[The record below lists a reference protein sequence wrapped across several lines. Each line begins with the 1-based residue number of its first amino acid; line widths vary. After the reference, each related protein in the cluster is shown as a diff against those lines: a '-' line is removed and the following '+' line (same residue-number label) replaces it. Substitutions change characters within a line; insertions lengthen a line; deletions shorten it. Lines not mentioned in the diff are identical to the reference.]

1 MLRIAFIVALGGFL
15 MGFDAS
21 VISGVLGPVGMR
33 FGLTEFELGWLVA
46 CLALTSSFAMLGA
59 GVFSDAFGRRRALQ
73 IAAALYLL
81 SAVASALA
89 PSYSA
94 LVLARMLGGLG
105 VGAALIVAPLYIAE
119 LAPAKDRGR
128 LVSINQL
135 NIVVGI
141 SAAFFS
147 NFVLAQLL
155 ADAPEDVGIPPWR
168 WMLGVE
174 ALPALAYLLGLG
186 VVPESP
192 RWLKLRGE
200 GDKAFAILSAT
211 AGEAEARAALA
222 QISPAEPQP
231 GALRVMLRRLVDPA
245 LRPVLFVALG
255 VAVLQQITGINA
267 VFFYAPMIFEKA
279 GAGVDS
285 ALLQAVL
292 IGLVN
297 LLFTLVA
304 LRAID
309 RLGRRPLLLLG
320 LGGITL
326 AMALLSFAFNQ
337 ADYGLSAVA
346 LATLEDPSLERALA
360 GLGQQRF
367 SDEAAFRGA
376 LAAVLSPEALAQ
388 NEKTLMGLA
397 IQIDAVTVL
406 AAIMLFVASF
416 ALSLGPVMWVLF
428 SELFPLPVRALAA
441 ATAGLVNSLV
451 SFFVQLLFPWA
462 LAALGP
468 AQTFGLFG
476 TFALLGL
483 LWVGRAV
490 PETRGRPLEAM
501 EGTLF
506 RSP

>member
-21 VISGVLGPVGMR
+21 VISGVLGPVGDR
-33 FGLTEFELGWLVA
+33 FGLTEFEQGWLVA

-59 GVFSDAFGRRRALQ
+59 GVFSDAFGRRRTLQ
-73 IAAALYLL
+73 LAAALYLV
-81 SAVASALA
+81 SALASALA
-89 PSYSA
+89 PGYSA
-94 LVLARMLGGLG
+94 LVIARMLGGLG

-135 NIVVGI
+135 NIVIGI

-147 NFVLAQLL
+147 NYVIAQVF
-155 ADAPEDVGIPPWR
+155 ADLPEATPFPAWR
-168 WMLGVE
+168 WMLGIE
-174 ALPALAYLLGLG
+174 AVPALAYLLGLG
-186 VVPESP
+186 AVPESP

-200 GDKAFAILSAT
+200 GEKAFAILAAT
-211 AGEAEARAALA
+211 AGETEARAALERIA
-222 QISPAEPQP
+222 PSEPTAGSLQ
-231 GALRVMLRRLVDPA
+231 GMLRRLLDPA
-245 LRPVLFVALG
+245 LRPILAVALG

-279 GAGVDS
+279 GAGVNS

-292 IGLVN
+292 IGVVN

-304 LRAID
+304 LRTID

-320 LGGITL
+320 LGGIAL
-326 AMALLSFAFNQ
+326 AMALLSFAFDQ
-337 ADYGLSAVA
+337 AHYSLSTAA
-346 LATLEDPSLERALA
+346 LAALDDSSLRASLA
-360 GLGQQRF
+360 GLGEQRF
-367 SDEAAFRGA
+367 ADEAAFRGA
-376 LAAVLSPEALAQ
+376 LAQALGPEVLAQ
-388 NEKTLMGLA
+388 SESALLSLA

-451 SFFVQLLFPWA
+451 SFLVQLLFPWA

-468 AQTFGLFG
+468 SQTFGLFG
-476 TFALLGL
+476 AFALLGL
-483 LWVGRAV
+483 FWVGRAV

-501 EGTLF
+501 EGTLT

>member
-1 MLRIAFIVALGGFL
+1 

-21 VISGVLGPVGMR
+21 VISGVLGPVGSR

-59 GVFSDAFGRRRALQ
+59 GVFSDAFGRRRTLQ

-147 NFVLAQLL
+147 NFVIAQLF
-155 ADAPEDVGIPPWR
+155 ADAPEGVGFPSWR

-186 VVPESP
+186 AVPESP

-200 GDKAFAILSAT
+200 GGKAFAILSAT
-211 AGEAEARAALA
+211 AGEAEARTALEH
-222 QISPAEPQP
+222 IVPAEPQ
-231 GALRVMLRRLVDPA
+231 GLRIMLRRLLDPA

-304 LRAID
+304 LRTID

-337 ADYGLSAVA
+337 ADYGLSADA
-346 LATLEDPSLERALA
+346 LATLEDPSLRAALA
-360 GLGQQRF
+360 ALGEQPF
-367 SDEAAFRGA
+367 PEEAAFREA
-376 LAAVLSPEALAQ
+376 LAGVLSPEALAQ
-388 NEKTLMGLA
+388 SEKALLGLA
-397 IQIDAVTVL
+397 IQIDAVIVL

-451 SFFVQLLFPWA
+451 SFLVQLLFPWA

-476 TFALLGL
+476 AFALLGL
-483 LWVGRAV
+483 FWVGRAV

-501 EGTLF
+501 EGSLF

>member
-21 VISGVLGPVGMR
+21 VISGVLGPVGDR
-33 FGLTEFELGWLVA
+33 FGLTEFEQGWLVA

-59 GVFSDAFGRRRALQ
+59 GVFSDAFGRRRTLQ

-81 SAVASALA
+81 SAIASALA
-89 PSYSA
+89 PGYSA
-94 LVLARMLGGLG
+94 LVIARMLGGLG

-135 NIVVGI
+135 NIVIGI

-147 NFVLAQLL
+147 NYVIAQVF
-155 ADAPEDVGIPPWR
+155 ADLPGATPFPAWR
-168 WMLGVE
+168 WMLGIE

-186 VVPESP
+186 AVPESP

-200 GDKAFAILSAT
+200 GEKAFAILAAT
-211 AGEAEARAALA
+211 AGETEARAALER
-222 QISPAEPQP
+222 ITPSEPTAGLQ
-231 GALRVMLRRLVDPA
+231 GMLRRLLDPA
-245 LRPVLFVALG
+245 LRPILAVALG

-279 GAGVDS
+279 GAGVNS

-292 IGLVN
+292 IGVVN

-304 LRAID
+304 LRTID

-320 LGGITL
+320 LGGIAL
-326 AMALLSFAFNQ
+326 AMALLSFAFDQ
-337 ADYGLSAVA
+337 AHYSLSTAA
-346 LATLEDPSLERALA
+346 LAALDDSSLRASLA
-360 GLGQQRF
+360 GLGEQRF
-367 SDEAAFRGA
+367 ADEAAFRGA
-376 LAAVLSPEALAQ
+376 LAQALGPEVLAQ
-388 NEKTLMGLA
+388 SESALLSLA

-406 AAIMLFVASF
+406 AAIMVFVASF

-451 SFFVQLLFPWA
+451 SFLVQLLFPWA

-468 AQTFGLFG
+468 SQTFGLFG
-476 TFALLGL
+476 AFALLGL
-483 LWVGRAV
+483 FWVGRAV

-501 EGTLF
+501 EGTLT

>member
-21 VISGVLGPVGMR
+21 VISGVLGPVGDR
-33 FGLTEFELGWLVA
+33 FGLTEFEQGWLVA

-59 GVFSDAFGRRRALQ
+59 GVFSDAFGRRRTLQ

-81 SAVASALA
+81 SAIASALA
-89 PSYSA
+89 PGYSA
-94 LVLARMLGGLG
+94 LVIARMLGGLG

-135 NIVVGI
+135 NIVIGI

-147 NFVLAQLL
+147 NYVIAQVF
-155 ADAPEDVGIPPWR
+155 ADLPGATPFPAWR
-168 WMLGVE
+168 WMLGIE
-174 ALPALAYLLGLG
+174 AVPALAYLLGLG
-186 VVPESP
+186 AVPESP

-200 GDKAFAILSAT
+200 GEKAFAILAAT
-211 AGEAEARAALA
+211 AGETEARAALER
-222 QISPAEPQP
+222 ITPSEPTAGLQ
-231 GALRVMLRRLVDPA
+231 GMLRRLLDPA
-245 LRPVLFVALG
+245 LRPILGVALG

-279 GAGVDS
+279 GAGVNS

-292 IGLVN
+292 IGVVN

-304 LRAID
+304 LRTID

-320 LGGITL
+320 LGGIAL
-326 AMALLSFAFNQ
+326 AMALLSFAFDQ
-337 ADYGLSAVA
+337 AHYSLSTAA
-346 LATLEDPSLERALA
+346 LAALDDSSLRASLA
-360 GLGQQRF
+360 GLGEQRF
-367 SDEAAFRGA
+367 ADEAAFRGA
-376 LAAVLSPEALAQ
+376 LAQALGPEVLAQ
-388 NEKTLMGLA
+388 SESALLSLA

-406 AAIMLFVASF
+406 AAIMVFVASF

-451 SFFVQLLFPWA
+451 SFLVQLLFPWA

-468 AQTFGLFG
+468 SQTFGLFG
-476 TFALLGL
+476 AFALLGL
-483 LWVGRAV
+483 FWVGRAV

-501 EGTLF
+501 EGTLT

>member
-1 MLRIAFIVALGGFL
+1 
-15 MGFDAS
+15 
-21 VISGVLGPVGMR
+21 
-33 FGLTEFELGWLVA
+33 
-46 CLALTSSFAMLGA
+46 
-59 GVFSDAFGRRRALQ
+59 
-73 IAAALYLL
+73 
-81 SAVASALA
+81 
-89 PSYSA
+89 
-94 LVLARMLGGLG
+94 
-105 VGAALIVAPLYIAE
+105 
-119 LAPAKDRGR
+119 
-128 LVSINQL
+128 
-135 NIVVGI
+135 VVGI

-147 NFVLAQLL
+147 NFVIAQLF
-155 ADAPEDVGIPPWR
+155 ADAQEGVGFPSWR

-186 VVPESP
+186 AVPESP

-200 GDKAFAILSAT
+200 GDKAFTILSAT
-211 AGEAEARAALA
+211 AGEAEARTALEH
-222 QISPAEPQP
+222 IVPAEPQ
-231 GALRVMLRRLVDPA
+231 GLRIMLRRLLDPA

-304 LRAID
+304 LRTID

-337 ADYGLSAVA
+337 ADYGLSADA
-346 LATLEDPSLERALA
+346 LATLEDPSLRAALA
-360 GLGQQRF
+360 AVGEQRF
-367 SDEAAFRGA
+367 PKEAAFREA
-376 LAAVLSPEALAQ
+376 LAGVLSPEALAQ
-388 NEKTLMGLA
+388 SEKALLGLA

-441 ATAGLVNSLV
+441 ATAGLVSSLV
-451 SFFVQLLFPWA
+451 SFLVQLLFPWA

-476 TFALLGL
+476 VFALLGL
-483 LWVGRAV
+483 FWVGRAV

-501 EGTLF
+501 EGALF